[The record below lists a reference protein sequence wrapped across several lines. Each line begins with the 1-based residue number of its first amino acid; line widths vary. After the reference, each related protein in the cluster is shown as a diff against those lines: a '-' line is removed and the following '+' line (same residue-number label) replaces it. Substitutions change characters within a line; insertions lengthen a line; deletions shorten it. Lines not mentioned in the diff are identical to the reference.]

1 MEGHT
6 GTSLKFYNNVALRHV
21 SNFQFVLRN
30 QFQNFSR
37 TGTVQLYKYLRGFSL
52 SHFTFTGPNKT
63 KITYTDSFVH
73 HTRLFTPRFPYKH
86 PTFLCCSQLE

>member
-6 GTSLKFYNNVALRHV
+6 GTSLKFYNNVALRHI

-37 TGTVQLYKYLRGFSL
+37 TGTVQLYKYLRGFFSE
-52 SHFTFTGPNKT
+52 
-63 KITYTDSFVH
+63 SFYIY
-73 HTRLFTPRFPYKH
+73 RPK
-86 PTFLCCSQLE
+86 